1 MSDYKQGLDD
11 GADVFANALLKA
23 IASVERDRELCSERG
38 FYSQTLTFEQIRGF
52 IRVGLKAQG
61 VISGTSR
68 GSYQEVS
75 DAETQGDGA

>member
-1 MSDYKQGLDD
+1 MTDYKKGLDD

-23 IASVERDRELCSERG
+23 IASIERNRELCSERG

-61 VISGTSR
+61 VISGTST
-68 GSYQEVS
+68 GSLVEVP
-75 DAETQGDGA
+75 DVEAQGNR